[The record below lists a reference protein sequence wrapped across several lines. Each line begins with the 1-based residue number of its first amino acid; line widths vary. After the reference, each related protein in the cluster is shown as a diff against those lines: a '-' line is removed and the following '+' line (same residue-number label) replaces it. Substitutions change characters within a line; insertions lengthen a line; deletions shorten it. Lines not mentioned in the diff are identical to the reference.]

1 MPCWRCAG
9 TRQAL
14 ETVRQRV
21 VSGERAAAFGRARRG
36 TVFPEPQRR
45 QRSSARPQLIESP
58 GVVEP
63 PVFHY
68 FPQRQRI
75 ADVQQRVLVE
85 NQQIRILA
93 ALERP
98 ELLTPDRLRG
108 AHGRSAQRFGGC
120 EAARDIR
127 LQLPVKAQTRYFAVT
142 ADTEHSSR
150 MQHARAAPGNSWKL
164 VFARVAPRALEGL
177 QIHDVVR
184 SKAIEL
190 RS

>member
-63 PVFHY
+63 PVFHH

-85 NQQIRILA
+85 NQQIRVLP

-98 ELLTPDRLRG
+98 ELALTPDRLRG
-108 AHGRSAQRFGGC
+108 AHGGGTQRLGGC

-127 LQLPVKAQTRYFAVT
+127 LQLPVKAQTRYLAVT

-150 MQHARAAPGNSWKL
+150 AQHARAALGDSWKQVL
-164 VFARVAPRALEGL
+164 ARVAPRALEGL
-177 QIHDVVR
+177 
-184 SKAIEL
+184 
-190 RS
+190 

>member
-21 VSGERAAAFGRARRG
+21 VSGERAAAFGRAGRG

-63 PVFHY
+63 PVLYH

-85 NQQIRILA
+85 NQQISILA
-93 ALERP
+93 ALDGP
-98 ELLTPDRLRG
+98 ELLTPDR
-108 AHGRSAQRFGGC
+108 
-120 EAARDIR
+120 
-127 LQLPVKAQTRYFAVT
+127 
-142 ADTEHSSR
+142 
-150 MQHARAAPGNSWKL
+150 
-164 VFARVAPRALEGL
+164 
-177 QIHDVVR
+177 
-184 SKAIEL
+184 
-190 RS
+190 

>member
-1 MPCWRCAG
+1 MPCWRCAS

-21 VSGERAAAFGRARRG
+21 ASGERAAAFGRARRG
-36 TVFPEPQRR
+36 TVLPEPQRQ
-45 QRSSARPQLIESP
+45 QRSSARPQLIESLS
-58 GVVEP
+58 VVEP
-63 PVFHY
+63 PVFHH

-108 AHGRSAQRFGGC
+108 AQGRSTQRLGGC

-127 LQLPVKAQTRYFAVT
+127 LQLPVKAQTRYLAVT
-142 ADTEHSSR
+142 TDTEHSSR
-150 MQHARAAPGNSWKL
+150 AQHARAALGDSWKQ
-164 VFARVAPRALEGL
+164 VIARVAPRALAGL
-177 QIHDVVR
+177 EIHDVVR
-184 SKAIEL
+184 
-190 RS
+190 R

>member
-1 MPCWRCAG
+1 MAG
-9 TRQAL
+9 HECDQLYPSSRQAL

-108 AHGRSAQRFGGC
+108 AHGRSTQRLGGC

-127 LQLPVKAQTRYFAVT
+127 LQLPVKAQTRYLAVT

-150 MQHARAAPGNSWKL
+150 APPSAIPGNRYS
-164 VFARVAPRALEGL
+164 RGSR
-177 QIHDVVR
+177 HVR
-184 SKAIEL
+184 SRVL
-190 RS
+190 RSTT